1 MKIILNKILQLPDF
15 PSASA
20 LEWQDGKL
28 YVIGDDATHIL
39 VLDGDYNLVEKINLF
54 PSVEKRIPKKIKPDL
69 EAATIVSIDGEANL
83 LLVGSGS
90 KDAERDV
97 VKLVALKENYD
108 TKTYITSHF
117 FAQVRNAG
125 VAEINIE
132 GATIFGEQILLANRG
147 NKTNPGSL
155 LIKAPIHFWETINAE
170 NITIN
175 QLILPDAAAGISGL
189 ETDAQ
194 NDLLLFTASKEETL
208 NAFDDGAIGDS
219 FIGWVANFSSKIN
232 NAEIMPDAFINLT
245 QSHPSFQGKKIES
258 ICLESAIGN
267 LLTIHLCADN
277 DDGEST
283 LFKITLEFS

>member
-1 MKIILNKILQLPDF
+1 MKITLEKILQLSDF

-39 VLDGDYNLVEKINLF
+39 VLDGDYNPLEKITLF
-54 PSVEKRIPKKIKPDL
+54 PSEEKRIPKKVKPDL
-69 EAATIVSIDGEANL
+69 EAATIINIETEPFL

-97 VKLVALKENYD
+97 IKLVALKENHD
-108 TKTYITSHF
+108 IKTYATTNF
-117 FAQVRNAG
+117 FTQARKAG
-125 VAEINIE
+125 IVEINIE
-132 GATIFGEQILLANRG
+132 GAAVFGSQILLANRG

-155 LIKAPIHFWETINAE
+155 LIKAPVHFWENVNSD
-170 NITIN
+170 NIVVS

-189 ETDAQ
+189 EADGQ

-208 NAFDDGAIGDS
+208 NAFDDGTIGDS
-219 FIGWVANFSSKIN
+219 FIGWVSHFSNKIN
-232 NAEIMPDAFINLT
+232 DAEIMPDTFINLT
-245 QSHPSFQGKKIES
+245 GSHPSFQGKKIES
-258 ICLESAIGN
+258 ICLESAVGN
-267 LLTIHLCADN
+267 VLTIHLCADN

-283 LFKITLEFS
+283 LFKISVELS